1 MEAQPENAASIAERL
16 DRLDGAV
23 AELRK
28 KRKDT
33 WEKFQALSPF
43 VTAVVV
49 AVLGYALNRTVN
61 DALQEQQLL
70 VSNVKEMREL
80 LLQVGSEEVTP
91 EKARTTALTL
101 AAFGR
106 HAIPP
111 LVNILDSGGEVRGP
125 AAEQGLRAVG
135 LTDRKAACDR
145 MVSVAGDVNG
155 LYTWTTHRFA
165 IRLLGELGCE
175 KAASPAMQDFRDVVG
190 GDAQGLRGALRDGD
204 RLDERKVGEVAQ
216 QLGDELT
223 RTASRLERSA
233 RRSR

>member
-1 MEAQPENAASIAERL
+1 METEPEGAASIEERL
-16 DRLDGAV
+16 ASLDGAV
-23 AELRK
+23 AELKK
-28 KRKDT
+28 KRKDA

-91 EKARTTALTL
+91 EKAKTTALTL

-111 LVNILDSGGEVRGP
+111 LVNILDTGGEVRGP

-135 LTDRKAACDR
+135 LTDRKASCDR
-145 MVSVAGDVNG
+145 MLSVAADANA

-175 KAASPAMQDFRDVVG
+175 NGASPAMKDLEDIVRG
-190 GDAQGLRGALRDGD
+190 APQGLREALRDGD
-204 RLDERKVGEVAQ
+204 RLDDRKLGEVAQ

-223 RTASRLERSA
+223 RTATRLRRSA
-233 RRSR
+233 GKGR